1 MHSKPSAPRLL
12 QKVVLST
19 AALLLSAAF
28 APSAAMATTVSM
40 GYNHGCSVADTG
52 GIQCWGLQALQ
63 EPSGGLADHVK
74 VGHDFSCALFLGPAV
89 RCWGSNGFSQ
99 LGAQVKTR
107 FGVTISGLPQPAGV
121 VAGARH
127 ACALTAEREVYCWG
141 DGSLGQIGKGVST
154 TTAQAIRVEGLGNIK
169 SVAAG
174 NASTC
179 GTTDSP
185 NDRKVTCVGAGSGLA
200 GAAEYPSTPRTV
212 PGITD
217 ALDVSLFAG
226 HACVLRGFGKVSCW
240 GSNRYG
246 ELGVP
251 ASSSPLTSPVE
262 VPDLGAPAKAVAVG
276 DGFTCALLEGGT
288 VKCWGNHANG
298 QLGMGLAPIT
308 ATPATGLVIGITDA
322 TAISAGKTAA
332 CAVLDSGYVQCW
344 GEGAGWSSAQC
355 RVPGGLYPGV
365 PASWGP
371 IFDLTICRPQG
382 SAAPMAVKGPGP
394 ALDAA
399 HVMDWAEK
407 TLPQTFPSQMPTV
420 PESTDNYF
428 YLRDYPGGH
437 RLATNRHGTPH
448 LLYMGPLSAGQL
460 SDLGPLSRW
469 LQQAAIDE
477 GAKGGLQ
484 MQVDLILDGH
494 PSNRPCKSLKIR
506 YGIRGGLH
514 RLPEWMMATSIR
526 VADADQSTDF
536 PARGGFHA
544 TVLTTETD
552 WLSRQTRQPGEPVP
566 LGMKEEPV
574 FYSEALVCSIVQTLQ
589 TDVEVTVFYIQADR
603 KGAVRARTQMRPY
616 Q

>member
-1 MHSKPSAPRLL
+1 MHSKPSAPPLL
-12 QKVVLST
+12 QKVVLSA

-40 GYNHGCSVADTG
+40 GYNHGCSVAETG
-52 GIQCWGLQALQ
+52 GIQCWGFQALQ

-74 VGHDFSCALFLGPAV
+74 VGHDFSCALFLGLAV

-127 ACALTAEREVYCWG
+127 ACALTVEREVYCWG

-179 GTTDSP
+179 GTTDTP

-200 GAAEYPSTPRTV
+200 GAAEDPSTPRTV

-240 GSNRYG
+240 GSNLYG

-399 HVMDWAEK
+399 QVLDWAEK
-407 TLPQTFPSQMPTV
+407 TLPQTFPSQMATV

-428 YLRDYPGGH
+428 YLREYPGGH
-437 RLATNRHGTPH
+437 RLAINGHGTQH

-477 GAKGGLQ
+477 EATGGLQ
-484 MQVDLILDGH
+484 MQVELILDTFPGEI
-494 PSNRPCKSLKIR
+494 PCRSLAIR
-506 YGIRGGLH
+506 YGIRSGVHPLPAWMKSTTI
-514 RLPEWMMATSIR
+514 RLTGAG
-526 VADADQSTDF
+526 QSKDY
-536 PARGGFHA
+536 PVGSGFRES
-544 TVLTTETD
+544 VLTTETD
-552 WLSRQTRQPGEPVP
+552 WLSRQMRQPGYPIP
-566 LGMKEEPV
+566 PGMKEEV
-574 FYSEALVCSIVQTLQ
+574 VHYGAAQVCSVIQALQ
-589 TDVEVTVFYIQADR
+589 TDIEVTVFYTLANK
-603 KGAVRARTQMRPY
+603 KGAVRASTEMKPY
-616 Q
+616 R